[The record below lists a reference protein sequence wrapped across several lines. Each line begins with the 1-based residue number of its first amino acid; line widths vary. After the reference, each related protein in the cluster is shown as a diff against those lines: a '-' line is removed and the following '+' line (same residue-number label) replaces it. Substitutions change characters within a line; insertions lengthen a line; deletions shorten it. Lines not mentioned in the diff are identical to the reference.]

1 MSENSTIPTG
11 TDNPFLD
18 ISMNGGF
25 FGLIELGIIVV
36 VMLIIAISKIIS
48 QCKKSK
54 SSDEKIK
61 ILQETFDLKA
71 IEKLGVVMKQDKTA
85 VPTDTLA
92 TIVHTAAQSVA
103 NTIQDTTTKQ
113 PPQMPQNLVI
123 DKSVLEEAIQKSV
136 QNLITSQKQAVVQ
149 LDGSGKGST
158 EVVVQ
163 TNKGEIPIKLSV
175 SKDKIGGVA
184 IEMPS
189 DE

>member
-1 MSENSTIPTG
+1 MTENSTTPITG
-11 TDNPFLD
+11 NENSFLD

-25 FGLIELGIIVV
+25 FGLIELGVMVV

-54 SSDEKIK
+54 TSDEKIK

-71 IEKLGVVMKQDKTA
+71 IEKLGVVMKQDKSA

-113 PPQMPQNLVI
+113 PPQNVVI
-123 DKSVLEEAIQKSV
+123 DKTVLEEAIQKSV
-136 QNLITSQKQAVVQ
+136 QNMIASQKQTVVQ
-149 LDGSGKGST
+149 LDKSGKAST
-158 EVVVQ
+158 EVIVQ

-175 SKDKIGGVA
+175 SKEKTGEVA
-184 IEMPS
+184 IEMP